1 MRKSLSAFLCC
12 AISLLLA
19 LVMPAARAT
28 PWLVTIDTSRFAG
41 NSSTLAFDFI
51 GSNGNTVWIRN
62 FDAQGPVFP
71 LTSSGN
77 VQGAFPNTVSL
88 STSGS
93 FFNEA
98 TLALP
103 ALAGQIS
110 FSIDLTHMG
119 PAGGNAPDALS
130 LYFLDP
136 WSGLPQFPS
145 SDPTGAGA
153 LLRLD
158 LNGSDMGG
166 LTIFDAAEVSI
177 SAHPGTQNVPAPAS
191 WLLMLPFVL
200 LFALCRHRAAI
211 VAACGLLAISGLPQM
226 ARAESLNGLV
236 SISKSGL
243 VLNRLSNTYDSA
255 ITVTNTS
262 TTPIGAPFQLTVSS
276 ISAAG
281 VTVYNSNGVD
291 AQDNPTVSVALDM
304 GVLQPGAKVT
314 VPLKFVNRKQR
325 AFNFALAASGT
336 ILNSINSTQLAVRA
350 FHYSG
355 NPGNP
360 RGAAAGAGVKLS
372 VNGVL
377 RALTDAS
384 GQASFLVPLE
394 AQSLS
399 ARRAPSYVGTAEL
412 DLHRGMGNSVD
423 VILSDD
429 GEVYADATLRIDQ
442 VQHLLLPNSFNS
454 MTLRLIG
461 ANESTIRISDLA
473 TVELFNSIGQSLGDL
488 TSLFALNADGS
499 IQPPDIAALRSR
511 IVGKSGRLTL
521 AVTGLDAQ
529 ENVYRATASF
539 HLTRNAVRGT
549 LAAPASF
556 PGLQLGGIRIVGKI
570 LNTDVVVYTVSEA
583 DGSFDFP
590 NLPNGNLSISAE
602 TFQNQRYYYGTG
614 VFSLTGA
621 ANLTIP
627 LLSSLDDVASAQ
639 AVNKLA
645 PPPREEARVVG
656 VNARRPEDLKAS
668 QALPVLPELGRR
680 ARQAGAALAP
690 AQVSVT
696 AGLRNVPSTQTVK
709 LAVPKGTAK
718 VTLSYNVASAE
729 YPYYITQQSVYNDVW
744 GIKVFG
750 GPQGTL
756 LFDLTRQI
764 NTQLT
769 QAPIWLS
776 DGTTGIIEKTFDVRA
791 MARDGDIELTLTA
804 FATNI
809 GDSQLP
815 TSVNARI
822 EVGGSLSINS
832 VSVLDDSWIALNDKT
847 YYSVP
852 ESGRRNVF
860 QRRNILDVT
869 KPEGSTITNLKIELL
884 AAGGSTVVLD
894 EAPGA
899 NVSVVDD
906 KTLRTIVT
914 FDTQSSTL
922 NSVPPPTNAIQYRY
936 TLSARAADGSR
947 PTAEKTDTGKHP
959 LWRMP
964 PGLPRYSLREPGGD
978 DWTSQRSYNWIAANR
993 GLLRAV
999 NDISGE
1005 HGKDLGHASHGRGSD
1020 IDMYHFYTFPGANA
1034 NSGTSNYLQLVARVK
1049 DLPKQNSSNPQTRA
1063 QGVAAMAQVTGWIL
1077 VSRAGLDA
1085 LAANADVL
1093 QIGYIRG
1100 GPGSAGISGAD
1111 WGHRLLTTGRV
1122 TVDGVEYDLNVGS
1135 WANAKY
1141 HAWANHH
1148 HHIHITLDPS
1158 D

>member
-1 MRKSLSAFLCC
+1 MRKSLPVFLCC
-12 AISLLLA
+12 IVSLLLA
-19 LVMPAARAT
+19 LAMPAARAA
-28 PWLVTIDTSRFAG
+28 PWLFSIDTSRLAG
-41 NSSTLAFDFI
+41 SSSVLAFDFI
-51 GSNGNTVWIRN
+51 GSSGNTIWIRN
-62 FDAQGPVFP
+62 FDAQGLLFP
-71 LTSSGN
+71 QTSTGN
-77 VQGAFPNTVSL
+77 VNGLFPDTVSL
-88 STSGS
+88 ATSGS

-98 TLALP
+98 SLSLP
-103 ALAGQIS
+103 ALAAQIT
-110 FSIDLTHMG
+110 FTLDLTHLG
-119 PAGGNAPDALS
+119 PQGGSAPDALS

-136 WSGLPQFPS
+136 VSGLPQFPS
-145 SDPTGAGA
+145 SDPSGAGA
-153 LLRLD
+153 LFRLD
-158 LNGSDMGG
+158 LNGSDMGE
-166 LTIFDAAEVSI
+166 LTIFDAADVTVS
-177 SAHPGTQNVPAPAS
+177 ARPGTHSVPEPAS
-191 WLLMLPFVL
+191 WLLVLPFAL
-200 LFALCRHRAAI
+200 LLALRRRTGGAALALC
-211 VAACGLLAISGLPQM
+211 VLALTGMPHL
-226 ARAESLNGLV
+226 ARADSLNGLV

-243 VLNRLSNTYDSA
+243 VLNRLTNTYDSV
-255 ITVTNTS
+255 ITVTNIS
-262 TTPIGAPFQLTVSS
+262 SAPISAPFQLTVSA

-291 AQDNPTVSVALDM
+291 TQDNPTVAATLEM

-314 VPLKFVNRKQR
+314 VPVKFVNRKQR

-336 ILNSINSTQLAVRA
+336 ILNNASSTQLAVRA

-355 NPGNP
+355 NPGSP

-377 RALTDAS
+377 RAVADAS
-384 GQASFLVPLE
+384 GQASFLLPLDV
-394 AQSLS
+394 QSLS
-399 ARRAPSYVGTAEL
+399 ARRAPSHVGTAEL
-412 DLHRGMGNSVD
+412 DLRRGTGNSVD
-423 VILSDD
+423 IILSDD
-429 GEVYADATLRIDQ
+429 GEVYADAALRIDQ
-442 VQHLLLPNSFNS
+442 VQHLLLPNSFSNL
-454 MTLRLIG
+454 TLRLIG
-461 ANESTIRISDLA
+461 PNESTIKITDLA

-499 IQPPDIAALRSR
+499 IMAPDMAALRSR

-539 HLTRNAVRGT
+539 HLTRNAVRGS
-549 LAAPASF
+549 LAAPPSF

-570 LNTDVVVYTVSEA
+570 LNTDVVAYTLSEA

-621 ANLTIP
+621 ANLNIP
-627 LLSSLDDVASAQ
+627 LLSSLDDASTAP
-639 AVNKLA
+639 ASNKLEA
-645 PPPREEARVVG
+645 PVPEGERIVG
-656 VNARRPEDLKAS
+656 YNARRPEDMKTG
-668 QALPVLPELGRR
+668 QEPALPALDRR
-680 ARQAGAALAP
+680 ARQAGTLVP
-690 AQVSVT
+690 ATVSVV
-696 AGLRNVPSTQTVK
+696 AGLRNVPSTQTAK

-750 GPQGTL
+750 GPQGTQ

-791 MARDGDIELTLTA
+791 MARDSDIELTLTA

-815 TSVNARI
+815 TSLNARI

-832 VSVLDDSWIALNDKT
+832 VAPLDDSWVAYNDKS

-852 ESGRRNVF
+852 ESGRRNAF
-860 QRRNILDVT
+860 QRRNAFDVT
-869 KPEGSTITNLKIELL
+869 KPEGATITGLKVELL
-884 AAGGSTVVLD
+884 AAGASSVVLD

-906 KTLRTIVT
+906 KTLRSTVT
-914 FDTQSSTL
+914 FDSQSSTV

-936 TLSARAADGSR
+936 TLRAKAADGSMLS
-947 PTAEKTDTGKHP
+947 AEKTDTGKRP
-959 LWRMP
+959 LWRLP
-964 PGLPRYSLREPGGD
+964 SGLPRYSLREPGGD
-978 DWTSQRSYNWIAANR
+978 DWTSQRTYNWIEANL
-993 GLLRAV
+993 GLLRAI

-1005 HGKDLGHASHGRGSD
+1005 HGKDLGHAGHARGSD
-1020 IDMYHFYTFPGANA
+1020 IDMYHLYTFQGANA
-1034 NSGTSNYLQLVARVK
+1034 GSGTSNYVQLVARVK
-1049 DLPKQNSSNPQTRA
+1049 DLPKQKSSNLLQRA
-1063 QGVAAMAQVTGWIL
+1063 QGLAALAEVTAWIL
-1077 VSRAGLDA
+1077 ASRSGLDA
-1085 LAANADVL
+1085 LAANADVQ

-1100 GPGSAGISGAD
+1100 GPGSAGIAGAD
-1111 WGHRLLTTGRV
+1111 WGYRLLTTGLV
-1122 TVDGVEYDLNVGS
+1122 TVDGAEYDLNVGS

-1141 HAWANHH
+1141 RAWANHH

>member
-1 MRKSLSAFLCC
+1 MRKSLSVLWCYVV
-12 AISLLLA
+12 SLLLA
-19 LVMPAARAT
+19 LAMPAARAT

-51 GSNGNTVWIRN
+51 GSGGNTVWIRN
-62 FDAQGPVFP
+62 FDAQGLALP
-71 LTSSGN
+71 LASQGN
-77 VQGAFPNTVSL
+77 VQSQFPDTVSL

-98 TLALP
+98 SLSLP

-110 FSIDLTHMG
+110 FSIDLTHLG
-119 PAGGNAPDALS
+119 PVGGNAPDALS

-158 LNGSDMGG
+158 LNGGDMGE
-166 LTIFDAAEVSI
+166 LAIFNTAEVSI
-177 SAHPGTQNVPAPAS
+177 SARPGAQNVPEPAS
-191 WLLMLPFVL
+191 WLLVLPFLLLLVL
-200 LFALCRHRAAI
+200 RRHRAGA
-211 VAACGLLAISGLPQM
+211 VAACLLVLSGMQGM

-236 SISKSGL
+236 SIGKTGL
-243 VLNRLSNTYDSA
+243 VLNRLTNTYDSA
-255 ITVTNTS
+255 ITVTNIS
-262 TTPIGAPFQLTVSS
+262 STPIGAPFQLTVSS

-291 AQDNPTVSVALDM
+291 AQDNPTVAANLEM

-325 AFNFALAASGT
+325 AFNFSLAASGT
-336 ILNSINSTQLAVRA
+336 ILNSANSTALAVRV

-360 RGAAAGAGVKLS
+360 RGASAGAGVKLS
-372 VNGVL
+372 VNGVP

-384 GQASFLVPLE
+384 GQASFLLPLD

-412 DLHRGMGNSVD
+412 DLRRGTGNSVD

-429 GEVYADATLRIDQ
+429 GEVYADAALRIDQ

-454 MTLRLIG
+454 LTLRLVG
-461 ANESTIRISDLA
+461 PNESTIKISDLA

-521 AVTGLDAQ
+521 AVTAIDAQ
-529 ENVYRATASF
+529 ENVYRATAAF

-570 LNTDVVVYTVSEA
+570 LNTEVVVYTLSEV

-621 ANLTIP
+621 ANLNVP
-627 LLSSLDDVASAQ
+627 LLSSLDDAATVS

-645 PPPREEARVVG
+645 APPEEGERIVG
-656 VNARRPEDLKAS
+656 YNARRPEDQKAGE
-668 QALPVLPELGRR
+668 QQRLLPELDSR
-680 ARQAGAALAP
+680 ARQAGTALAP
-690 AQVSVT
+690 AQVSVV
-696 AGLRNVPSTQTVK
+696 AGLRNVPSTQTAK

-815 TSVNARI
+815 TSVNARL

-832 VSVLDDSWIALNDKT
+832 VGPLDDSWVARNDKT

-852 ESGRRNVF
+852 ESGRRNAF
-860 QRRNILDVT
+860 QRRNELDVT
-869 KPEGSTITNLKIELL
+869 KPEGSTITNLKVELL
-884 AAGGSTVVLD
+884 AGGSSAMVLD

-906 KTLRTIVT
+906 KTLRTTVT
-914 FDTQSSTL
+914 FDTQSSTV
-922 NSVPPPTNAIQYRY
+922 NGVPPPTNTIQYRY
-936 TLSARAADGSR
+936 TLAARAADGSKL
-947 PTAEKTDTGKHP
+947 TAEKTDTGKRP
-959 LWRMP
+959 LWRLP

-978 DWTSQRSYNWIAANR
+978 DWTSQRSYNWIVANL
-993 GLLRAV
+993 GLLRAI

-1005 HGKDLGHASHGRGSD
+1005 HGKDLGHAGHGRGSD
-1020 IDMYHFYTFPGANA
+1020 IDMYHFYTFPGANP
-1034 NSGTSNYLQLVARVK
+1034 NSGSSNYQQLVARVK
-1049 DLPKQNSSNPQTRA
+1049 DLPKLKSSTPLLRA
-1063 QGVAAMAQVTGWIL
+1063 QGLAAMAQVTAWIL
-1077 VSRAGLDA
+1077 ASRDGLDA
-1085 LAANADVL
+1085 LAANADVQ

-1100 GPGSAGISGAD
+1100 GPGSSGISGAA
-1111 WGHRLLTTGRV
+1111 WGHRLLTTGLV
-1122 TVDGVEYDLNVGS
+1122 TVDGAEYDLNVGS

-1148 HHIHITLDPS
+1148 HHVHIALDPS